1 MQERAAHGKLH
12 KSRTGYFIRMSVDV
26 RMPVRCGCFLVSR
39 AGLYGSGYA
48 ALSNGCFWWK
58 AA

>member
-1 MQERAAHGKLH
+1 MYECQSGAAG
-12 KSRTGYFIRMSVDV
+12 GG
-26 RMPVRCGCFLVSR
+26 CGCFLVSR

-58 AA
+58 AAKCKEDEG